1 MRNIL
6 DIYKEYKLPENLQLH
21 QLRVASVAK
30 VLAESY
36 KKESL
41 PIDVIVKACLL
52 HDMGNIVKFKLEQ
65 FPDFFEP
72 EGIDYWEKIQKE
84 FIEKYGNDDHK
95 ATLAVVHDIGVSDE
109 VSKYVDHI
117 IGDRI
122 EAITDPIVGIVIG
135 KYADVRVGPH
145 GMLSLHDRLN
155 DFRARYVGRV
165 SDEYVDNAIKVF
177 EKAEEDIFKEINLKS
192 EEITDELIE
201 PIIEEL
207 KKIEL

>member
-52 HDMGNIVKFKLEQ
+52 HDMANIVKFDLEH
-65 FPDFFEP
+65 FPDFIKNDE
-72 EGIDYWEKIQKE
+72 ISYWSDVKNE
-84 FIEKYGNDDHK
+84 FIKKYGSNENE
-95 ATLAVVHDIGVSDE
+95 ATLSIVSELGLRTPLVEDIIRHIDFSD
-109 VSKYVDHI
+109 SKVEENI
-117 IGDRI
+117 SV
-122 EAITDPIVGIVIG
+122 AISH
-135 KYADVRVGPH
+135 YADMRVGPY
-145 GMLSLHDRLN
+145 GVLSLKERLFK
-155 DFRARYVGRV
+155 DWATRTPDKKDIAEILYERFT
-165 SDEYVDNAIKVF
+165 IF
-177 EKAEEDIFKEINLKS
+177 EDSFFKDIDLKP
-192 EEITDELIE
+192 EEITDELIA